1 MMSKFIRV
9 LILLLLTCWVTFTIF
24 LVRENYE
31 SLDLARDLENS
42 RDSLFL
48 EKEYWETR
56 FVQTLESD
64 FEWQIV
70 DQLHLKQRE
79 IEVLTLGKGLEGM
92 LTVNRSGKIED
103 FDFKVVFD
111 RNGLPFVTDL
121 VPVKVLGR

>member
-1 MMSKFIRV
+1 MSKFIRV
-9 LILLLLTCWVTFTIF
+9 LILLLLTCWVAFTIF

-42 RDSLFL
+42 RDNLFL

-92 LTVNRSGKIED
+92 LTVNRNGKIED

>member
-1 MMSKFIRV
+1 MMSKFIIV
-9 LILLLLTCWVTFTIF
+9 LILLLLTCWVAFTIF
-24 LVRENYE
+24 LVGENYK
-31 SLDLARDLENS
+31 SLDLAQDLENS

-79 IEVLTLGKGLEGM
+79 IKMLTLGKGLEGM
-92 LTVNRSGKIED
+92 LTVNRNGKIED